1 MRISLFIVACIL
13 FVIASV
19 VILGKADVL
28 IPGLRKIRTEILSKR
43 DLRGVR
49 TVAGIEYLLIS
60 VSPWPWPSIP
70 HGRCWPWPWHSSYY
84 RSSWHSGVSGL
95 SFTPGSHG
103 VTPCPP
109 SSMPC
114 RTLPSSPKQRAKR
127 LEKTTG
133 AERRK
138 DTEGCVRGPQE
149 VQLPYLIIYRDTAG
163 VRTHTL

>member
-60 VSPWPWPSIP
+60 VSTLAVALYPSWTVLAVAFIVLSVVLAFWCIRTFF
-70 HGRCWPWPWHSSYY
+70 HTRITWGDAVSSIVDA
-84 RSSWHSGVSGL
+84 VSNL
-95 SFTPGSHG
+95 ALFT
-103 VTPCPP
+103 
-109 SSMPC
+109 
-114 RTLPSSPKQRAKR
+114 
-127 LEKTTG
+127 
-133 AERRK
+133 
-138 DTEGCVRGPQE
+138 
-149 VQLPYLIIYRDTAG
+149 
-163 VRTHTL
+163 

>member
-60 VSPWPWPSIP
+60 ASTLAVALYPSWTVLAVAFIVLSVVLAFWCIRTFFHTRITWGDAVSSIVDA
-70 HGRCWPWPWHSSYY
+70 
-84 RSSWHSGVSGL
+84 VSNL
-95 SFTPGSHG
+95 ALFT
-103 VTPCPP
+103 
-109 SSMPC
+109 
-114 RTLPSSPKQRAKR
+114 
-127 LEKTTG
+127 
-133 AERRK
+133 
-138 DTEGCVRGPQE
+138 
-149 VQLPYLIIYRDTAG
+149 
-163 VRTHTL
+163 

>member
-60 VSPWPWPSIP
+60 VSTLAVALYPSWTVLAMTVAFIVLSVVLAFWCIRTFF
-70 HGRCWPWPWHSSYY
+70 HTRITWGDAVSSIVDA
-84 RSSWHSGVSGL
+84 VSNL
-95 SFTPGSHG
+95 ALFT
-103 VTPCPP
+103 
-109 SSMPC
+109 
-114 RTLPSSPKQRAKR
+114 
-127 LEKTTG
+127 
-133 AERRK
+133 
-138 DTEGCVRGPQE
+138 
-149 VQLPYLIIYRDTAG
+149 
-163 VRTHTL
+163 